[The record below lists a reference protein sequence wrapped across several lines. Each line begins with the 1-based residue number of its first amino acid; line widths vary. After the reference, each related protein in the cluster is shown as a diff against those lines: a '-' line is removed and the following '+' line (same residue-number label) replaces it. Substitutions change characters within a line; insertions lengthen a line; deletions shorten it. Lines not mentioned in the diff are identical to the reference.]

1 MCHIGTY
8 QQAFLENRKNFE
20 DKVVLDVGTGTGILS
35 FFAAQAGARK
45 VHSRRTRKSKR
56 ERRRRRRRERE
67 RKRKRRNSN
76 IVLQWLVCNIIW
88 ESVVSVFTKC
98 YCVIANAF
106 KFQQCVGVCG
116 RCKVNFKCLRIGS
129 WASHPHILMIVC
141 IYSASVHIARQLADQ
156 NGFAGVVEV
165 IQGKIEEVSLPQ
177 KVSLS
182 KLWRWDDV
190 PCSCCCSFS
199 CLPSIIN

>member
-1 MCHIGTY
+1 MMCHIGTY

-76 IVLQWLVCNIIW
+76 IVLQ
-88 ESVVSVFTKC
+88 
-98 YCVIANAF
+98 
-106 KFQQCVGVCG
+106 
-116 RCKVNFKCLRIGS
+116 
-129 WASHPHILMIVC
+129 
-141 IYSASVHIARQLADQ
+141 
-156 NGFAGVVEV
+156 
-165 IQGKIEEVSLPQ
+165 
-177 KVSLS
+177 
-182 KLWRWDDV
+182 
-190 PCSCCCSFS
+190 
-199 CLPSIIN
+199 